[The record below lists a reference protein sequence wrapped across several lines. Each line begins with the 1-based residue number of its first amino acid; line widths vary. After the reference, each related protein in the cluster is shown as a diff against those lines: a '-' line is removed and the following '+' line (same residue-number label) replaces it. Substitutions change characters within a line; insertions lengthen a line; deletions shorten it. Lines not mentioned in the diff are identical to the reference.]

1 MFEELFC
8 SILELEPSQLDDQV
22 SQASIG
28 TWSSLAHI
36 NLVTALEEAYGV
48 SFTTQEI
55 LAMKSVGNARTLLRE
70 KGVAL

>member
-8 SILELEPSQLDDQV
+8 SILELDPAQFDDQV
-22 SQASIG
+22 SQASVG

-55 LAMKSVGNARTLLRE
+55 LAMKSVGNARALLRD
-70 KGVAL
+70 KGVAV